1 MSVRKSIS
9 ALRRQRAVAAAIILV
24 SLTGG
29 AFAMPNLPF
38 PTLGGKQVWADRYLH
53 AGWRI
58 QENVFTGHARLL
70 DPANVRRCWGRIETC
85 RKRFDKLRAERNI
98 ASYRGHLVLLVH
110 GLGRSRAS
118 FSGLEAALREAGYQV
133 AGVEYPSTRRSLAA
147 NADSLEELISALDGV
162 DRISFVTHS
171 LGGLVVRELLSR
183 DAGWR
188 ERITVNAVVM
198 TAPPSRGSALA
209 DTLVHVPPVNWIL
222 GPGLVAATTGATR
235 DLPIPDAPFAIIA
248 AGRGDSRGYNPWL
261 AGDDDMLV
269 AVEETRLA
277 GADSWIRVDG
287 AHTFVMNH
295 PDSIRAVKTFLE
307 GRQF

>member
-1 MSVRKSIS
+1 MFVT
-9 ALRRQRAVAAAIILV
+9 
-24 SLTGG
+24 LTGG
-29 AFAMPNLPF
+29 ALAMPNLPF
-38 PTLGGKQVWADRYLH
+38 PTLGGKQVWADRYLY

-58 QENVFTGHARLL
+58 QENVITGHARLL
-70 DPANVRRCWGRIETC
+70 DPANIRRCWGGFETC
-85 RKRFDKLRAERNI
+85 RARFDRLRAERKI
-98 ASYRGHLVLLVH
+98 APYRGHLVLLVH

-118 FSGLEAALREAGYQV
+118 FGGLEAALREAGYQV

-147 NADSLEELISALDGV
+147 NADSLQEVIAAFEGV

-183 DAGWR
+183 DADWR
-188 ERITVNAVVM
+188 GRIAVNAVIM

-222 GPGLVAATTGATR
+222 GPGLTAATTEATR
-235 DLPIPDAPFAIIA
+235 GLSAPDAPFAVIA
-248 AGRGDSRGYNPWL
+248 AGRGDERGYNPWL

-277 GADSWIRVDG
+277 GAAGWMQVRA

-295 PDSIRAVKTFLE
+295 PDSIRAVKMFLDNQ
-307 GRQF
+307 RF